1 MFCDIEGW
9 MRMGYFLH
17 LRAAIHQGTD
27 TRLLKKKLTM
37 CVCVFVLLYCLNASK
52 CVCTSKHYIMLFQ
65 LSTRFPC
72 SLEKVV
78 FQETQSGN
86 IPVAWGKSITLA
98 CSLYRNEFGSHTTEG
113 VSFPSLSLSTLQP
126 TPLWWPQVNL
136 RCIGLLVPENVHL
149 RNRRR
154 EVLCLTYET
163 LFNTGVTL

>member
-1 MFCDIEGW
+1 
-9 MRMGYFLH
+9 
-17 LRAAIHQGTD
+17 
-27 TRLLKKKLTM
+27 M
-37 CVCVFVLLYCLNASK
+37 CVCVFVLLYCLKGGVMQVSVCV

-126 TPLWWPQVNL
+126 TPL
-136 RCIGLLVPENVHL
+136 
-149 RNRRR
+149 
-154 EVLCLTYET
+154 
-163 LFNTGVTL
+163 